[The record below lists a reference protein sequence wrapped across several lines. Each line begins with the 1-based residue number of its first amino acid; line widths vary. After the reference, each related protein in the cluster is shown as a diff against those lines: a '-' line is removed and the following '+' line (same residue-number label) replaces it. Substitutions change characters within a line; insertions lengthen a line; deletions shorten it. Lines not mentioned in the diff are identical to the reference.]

1 MDIYDVSGSQTYC
14 MQHCEHLGSR
24 APSFIDINEWNAFK
38 KLLERK
44 SYRTNFYAMPFWAAI
59 DDKETE
65 GEWRD
70 HYTHTALNHTK
81 VWAWEPDRG
90 RDDNC
95 AMWYSPGQGLNDVAC
110 DAGGYKCICKRRPRH
125 FLKLRGLCNDSA
137 IDTFY
142 QPMNNLTDVKRL
154 NFYGLRTNIEY
165 DRTRELWKLMV
176 TDEQNVTALS
186 KASLKSYALG
196 RHNWTIRG
204 DRNCNERIDVDTY
217 TTELKLS
224 GCNDTEFT
232 CNNGQCVSMEHRCDQ
247 LPHCRDSSD
256 EMGCDIFLLKDGYN
270 LNIPPIISNQGKKI
284 PVEVNVS
291 IDILRLVDINEE
303 DYSIEI
309 QFEITLE
316 WKENRAT
323 YLNLKANN
331 SLNALNQKDIEK
343 LWLPEVVYENTDQKE
358 STRLGFIME
367 WKTEVEVRREGSH
380 RKSGLDTVD
389 EAYIYE
395 GNENT
400 LIMTQAYTH
409 SFQCQYDFQCY
420 PFDTQVGC
428 IYVVIASYLCIL

>member
-1 MDIYDVSGSQTYC
+1 M
-14 MQHCEHLGSR
+14 
-24 APSFIDINEWNAFK
+24 
-38 KLLERK
+38 
-44 SYRTNFYAMPFWAAI
+44 
-59 DDKETE
+59 
-65 GEWRD
+65 
-70 HYTHTALNHTK
+70 
-81 VWAWEPDRG
+81 
-90 RDDNC
+90 
-95 AMWYSPGQGLNDVAC
+95 
-110 DAGGYKCICKRRPRH
+110 
-125 FLKLRGLCNDSA
+125 
-137 IDTFY
+137 
-142 QPMNNLTDVKRL
+142 
-154 NFYGLRTNIEY
+154 
-165 DRTRELWKLMV
+165 EL
-176 TDEQNVTALS
+176 
-186 KASLKSYALG
+186 
-196 RHNWTIRG
+196 
-204 DRNCNERIDVDTY
+204 
-217 TTELKLS
+217 
-224 GCNDTEFT
+224 
-232 CNNGQCVSMEHRCDQ
+232 RCDQ

-270 LNIPPIISNQGKKI
+270 LNIPPIISNQGEKN

-367 WKTEVEVRREGSH
+367 WKTEVEVRREGNH

-400 LIMTQAYTH
+400 LSMTQAHTH

-428 IYVVIASYLCIL
+428 IYVVIAFYLCIL